1 MNMNTKEEV
10 IERLKELMQQDTP
23 IEKAELDS
31 VKVAFYRIHNAETEA
46 AKNAFVEAGGVAD
59 DFVPQPD
66 EKEDEFKELLNAIKE
81 IRSAQKEADDKE
93 KQENLTK
100 KLNIF
105 DQMEA
110 LIANDDANAVY
121 QQFKALQGEWL
132 EIKNVPAENATSLWK
147 TYQKLTEKFY
157 DLLKLNNAFREYD
170 FKKNLEIKTRICENA
185 EKLAEDAD
193 VIGAFRKLQQLHQEF
208 RDTGP
213 VAREF
218 REDIWNRFKAAS
230 TVVSRAYQQF
240 FENRKEQEQ
249 NNYDQKV
256 VICEIVEAI
265 EYETL
270 KTYQDWK
277 NKTDEVLT
285 LQAKWKKIGYA
296 PLKLNSKI
304 FERFR
309 AACDDF
315 FNKKAAFFKEMK
327 GSLSEN
333 LEKKRHLCEQA
344 EALKDSTDW
353 KTTAETLSRLQKEW
367 KEIGPVTRKHSEA
380 IWKRFVE
387 ACDYFFEQ
395 KNKVNASQ
403 HSEEHENLEKKREII
418 RQLRDLNTS
427 ETPDGSA
434 VHDLVKQWN
443 TIGHVPFKEKDKL
456 FKQYRAVADVLFDKL
471 NSQKRHSNKGQLDS
485 GRFSGTSHDR
495 LVREYEVKKAE
506 IQTYENNLGF
516 LSKSSKNGG
525 EFIQEISRK
534 IDSLKNELAELAR
547 KIESSSLEDEK

>member
-1 MNMNTKEEV
+1 MNTKEEV
-10 IERLKELMQQDTP
+10 IERLKELMQQEAP

-31 VKVAFYRIHNAETEA
+31 VKVAFYRIHNAEIEA
-46 AKNAFVEAGGVAD
+46 AKNVFVESGGVAD
-59 DFVPQPD
+59 DFVPQTD
-66 EKEDEFKELLNAIKE
+66 EKETEFKELLNVIKE

-93 KQENLTK
+93 KQENLTR

-105 DQMEA
+105 DKMEA
-110 LIANDDANAVY
+110 LIASDDANAVY

-147 TYQKLTEKFY
+147 KYQNLTEKFY
-157 DLLKLNNAFREYD
+157 DLLKLNNVFREYD
-170 FKKNLEIKTRICENA
+170 FKKNLETKTRICENA
-185 EKLAEDAD
+185 EKLATEPD

-213 VAREF
+213 VARDF
-218 REDIWNRFKAAS
+218 REEIWNRFKAAS
-230 TVVSRAYQQF
+230 TVVSRAYQQY

-256 VICEIVEAI
+256 VICEIVESI
-265 EYETL
+265 EYEML

-277 NKTDEVLT
+277 NKTDEILA
-285 LQAKWKKIGYA
+285 LQTKWKEIGYA

-315 FNKKAAFFKEMK
+315 FNKKAVFFKEMK

-333 LEKKRHLCEQA
+333 LEKKRQLCEQA
-344 EALKDSTDW
+344 EALKESTDW
-353 KTTAETLSRLQKEW
+353 KATAETLSRLQKEW

-380 IWKRFVE
+380 IWKRFVA

-427 ETPDGSA
+427 ETPDSDA
-434 VHDLVKQWN
+434 VHELLKQWCAV
-443 TIGHVPFKEKDKL
+443 GHVPFKEKDKL
-456 FKQYRAVADVLFDKL
+456 FKHYKAIVDVLFDKL
-471 NSQKRHSNKGQLDS
+471 NSQKRHAYRGQFDS
-485 GRFSGTSHDR
+485 TRFAGTPHDR
-495 LVREYEVKKAE
+495 LVREYETKKSE

-525 EFIQEISRK
+525 EFIQEITHR
-534 IDSLKNELAELAR
+534 IESLKEELAELAQ
-547 KIESSSLEDEK
+547 KIENSSEEEK

>member
-1 MNMNTKEEV
+1 MNTKEEV
-10 IERLKELMQQDTP
+10 IERLKELMQQEAP

-31 VKVAFYRIHNAETEA
+31 VKVAFYRIHNAEIEVA
-46 AKNAFVEAGGVAD
+46 RNAFVESGGVAD
-59 DFVPQPD
+59 DFVPQTD
-66 EKEDEFKELLNAIKE
+66 EKETEFKELLNVIKE

-93 KQENLTK
+93 KQENLTR

-105 DQMEA
+105 DKMEA
-110 LIANDDANAVY
+110 LIASDDANAVY

-147 TYQKLTEKFY
+147 KYQNLTEKFY
-157 DLLKLNNAFREYD
+157 DLLKLNNVFREYD
-170 FKKNLEIKTRICENA
+170 FKKNLETKTRICENA
-185 EKLAEDAD
+185 EKLATEPD

-213 VAREF
+213 VARDF
-218 REDIWNRFKAAS
+218 REEVWNRFKAAS
-230 TVVSRAYQQF
+230 TVVSRAYQQY

-277 NKTDEVLT
+277 NKTDEILA
-285 LQAKWKKIGYA
+285 LQAKWKEIGYA

-315 FNKKAAFFKEMK
+315 FNKKAVFFKEMK

-333 LEKKRHLCEQA
+333 LEKKRQLCEQA
-344 EALKDSTDW
+344 EALKESTDW
-353 KTTAETLSRLQKEW
+353 KATAEALSRLQKEW

-418 RQLRDLNTS
+418 RRLRDLNTS
-427 ETPDGSA
+427 ETPDSNAVHELLKQWSA
-434 VHDLVKQWN
+434 V
-443 TIGHVPFKEKDKL
+443 GHVPFKEKDKL
-456 FKQYRAVADVLFDKL
+456 FKQYKAIVDVLFDKL
-471 NSQKRHSNKGQLDS
+471 NSQKRHAYRGQFDS
-485 GRFSGTSHDR
+485 TRFAGTTHDR
-495 LVREYEVKKAE
+495 LVHEYEAKKSE

-534 IDSLKNELAELAR
+534 IDSLKEELAELAK
-547 KIESSSLEDEK
+547 KIENSSTEEGK

>member
-1 MNMNTKEEV
+1 MSTKEEV
-10 IERLKELMQQDTP
+10 IERLKEFMQQEAP

-31 VKVAFYRIHNAETEA
+31 AKVAFYRIHNAEVEA
-46 AKNAFVEAGGVAD
+46 ARNAFVEAGGAAD

-66 EKEDEFKELLNAIKE
+66 EKEAEFKELLNAIKE
-81 IRSAQKEADDKE
+81 IRSAQKDADDKE
-93 KQENLTK
+93 KEANLTR

-105 DQMEA
+105 DKMEA
-110 LIANDDANAVY
+110 LIASDDANAVY

-132 EIKNVPAENATSLWK
+132 EIKNVPVENVTGLWK
-147 TYQKLTEKFY
+147 KYQSLTEKFY
-157 DLLKLNNAFREYD
+157 DLLKLNSVFREYD
-170 FKKNLEIKTRICENA
+170 FKKNLETKTRICETA
-185 EKLAEDAD
+185 EKLAEETD
-193 VIGAFRKLQQLHQEF
+193 VIAAFRKLQQLHQEF

-213 VAREF
+213 VAKDF
-218 REDIWNRFKAAS
+218 REDIWNRFKSAS

-265 EYETL
+265 DFELL

-277 NKTDEVLT
+277 NKTDEILA
-285 LQAKWKKIGYA
+285 LQAKWKEIGYA

-315 FNKKAAFFKEMK
+315 FNKKASFFKEMK
-327 GSLSEN
+327 GSLSDN
-333 LEKKRHLCEQA
+333 LDRKRRLCEQA
-344 EALKDSTDW
+344 EALKESTDW
-353 KTTAETLSRLQKEW
+353 KATAETLSRLQKEW

-380 IWKRFVE
+380 IWKRFVD

-403 HSEEHENLEKKREII
+403 HSEEHENLEKKRDII
-418 RQLRDLNTS
+418 RQLRDLNS
-427 ETPDGSA
+427 SDAPDSNT
-434 VHDLVKQWN
+434 VHDLLKQWSAV
-443 TIGHVPFKEKDKL
+443 GHVPFKEKDKL
-456 FKQYRAVADVLFDKL
+456 FKQYKAVVDVLFDKL
-471 NSQKRHSNKGQLDS
+471 NSQRRHVNKNQFDS
-485 GRFSGTSHDR
+485 GRFAGTPHER

-525 EFIQEISRK
+525 EFIQEISRR
-534 IDSLKNELAELAR
+534 IDLLKEELEELAK
-547 KIESSSLEDEK
+547 KIESSAQENEQ